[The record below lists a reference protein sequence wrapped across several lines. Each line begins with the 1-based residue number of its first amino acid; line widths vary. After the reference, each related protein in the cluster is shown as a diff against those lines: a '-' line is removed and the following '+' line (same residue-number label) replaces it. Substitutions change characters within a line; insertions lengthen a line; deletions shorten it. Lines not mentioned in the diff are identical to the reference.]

1 MGGFTILHYAVIG
14 ELVSLILWLGRG
26 TRQLG
31 RATPWVTAAELLS
44 YWATSC
50 WATELLSYW
59 ATELLSYWAA
69 ELLSCWAA
77 ELLSYWA
84 TELLSYRATEPP
96 SCLAAELQSYW
107 PTSCWAN
114 RANWAADLLYWY
126 WATELQPCVG
136 VKRAE
141 LWHTCQYLDQ
151 SCLIWIIR
159 SGDRVGLMMLQII
172 NGKPNKRF

>member
-31 RATPWVTAAELLS
+31 RAPPWVTAAELLS
-44 YWATSC
+44 YWATKLLSC
-50 WATELLSYW
+50 WATK
-59 ATELLSYWAA
+59 
-69 ELLSCWAA
+69 LLSCWAA
-77 ELLSYWA
+77 ELLSFW
-84 TELLSYRATEPP
+84 ATEPP

-114 RANWAADLLYWY
+114 WANWAAELLYWY

-172 NGKPNKRF
+172 NGNANKSFWLRKQPNKS